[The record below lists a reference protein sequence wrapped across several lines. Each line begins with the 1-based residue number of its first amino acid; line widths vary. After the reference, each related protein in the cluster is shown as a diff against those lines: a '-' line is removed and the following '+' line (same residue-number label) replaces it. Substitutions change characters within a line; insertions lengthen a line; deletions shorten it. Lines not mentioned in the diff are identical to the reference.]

1 MDISSVS
8 TSSLPHTG
16 SSDGTKIAREERVGK
31 TRPDQVSVSQ
41 NQQAVRR
48 ETRESMQQRRVE
60 QAERLNETR
69 EMQRE
74 QLEKLVERLDEFMS
88 SFNKGLAF
96 RLDEDTGRSIITVY
110 EMSSGDIIRQIPEKE
125 MLELAKQLSQHARGL
140 VAEKV

>member
-69 EMQRE
+69 EIQRE

>member
-1 MDISSVS
+1 
-8 TSSLPHTG
+8 
-16 SSDGTKIAREERVGK
+16 
-31 TRPDQVSVSQ
+31 
-41 NQQAVRR
+41 
-48 ETRESMQQRRVE
+48 MQQRRVE

-110 EMSSGDIIRQIPEKE
+110 E
-125 MLELAKQLSQHARGL
+125 
-140 VAEKV
+140 

>member
-1 MDISSVS
+1 M
-8 TSSLPHTG
+8 
-16 SSDGTKIAREERVGK
+16 
-31 TRPDQVSVSQ
+31 SQ

-60 QAERLNETR
+60 QAERINETR

-110 EMSSGDIIRQIPEKE
+110 EMSSGDIIRQIPETE